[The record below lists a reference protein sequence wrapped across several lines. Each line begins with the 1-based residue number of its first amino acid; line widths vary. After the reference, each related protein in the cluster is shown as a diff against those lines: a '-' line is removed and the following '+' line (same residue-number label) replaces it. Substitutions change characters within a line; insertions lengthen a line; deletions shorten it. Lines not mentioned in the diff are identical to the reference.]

1 MNKVKALLSSGLI
14 LSALLFLSCGKPPQA
29 SFTVSDLN
37 PWPGQ
42 QVTLTN
48 TSTNSLD
55 QTWEIDAG
63 IYSTIESPVVIYPTS
78 GSRTIH
84 LTVYKRNKKSYADQ
98 VINVRQAGNAIFWT
112 DQANWIADGGY
123 AINVTVG
130 TSTKTITNYISV
142 VQCGASFSANYQLA
156 PGTYPYTAA
165 QQSPGVMTWSGNIV
179 ITDGNCSNV
188 HL

>member
-1 MNKVKALLSSGLI
+1 MKRIAKNI
-14 LSALLFLSCGKPPQA
+14 LFLSFLGLASCGKSPQA
-29 SFTVSDLN
+29 SFTVSDAN

-55 QTWEIDAG
+55 QTWEIDYG

-78 GSRTIH
+78 GSRTVH

-98 VINVRQAGNAIFWT
+98 VVNVRQAGKVIFWT

-123 AINVTVG
+123 AIDVTLG
-130 TSTKTITNYISV
+130 STNRTVTNYNSIV
-142 VQCGASFSANYQLA
+142 DCENPEYGAVYQLA
-156 PGTYPYTAA
+156 PGTYLYTAA
-165 QQSPGVMTWSGNIV
+165 QQSPGALTWSGNII
-179 ITDGNCSNV
+179 ITDGGCANV